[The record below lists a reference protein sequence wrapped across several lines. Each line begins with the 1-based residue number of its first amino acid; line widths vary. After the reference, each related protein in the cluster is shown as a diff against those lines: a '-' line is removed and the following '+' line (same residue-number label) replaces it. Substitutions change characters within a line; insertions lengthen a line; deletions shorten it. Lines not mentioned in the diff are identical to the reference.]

1 MAGMSVI
8 LTHFGLF
15 TVTATI
21 GIKNRLQQA
30 DLPSNSKKMRAMSHI
45 LYKSSVS
52 PTKHL

>member
-15 TVTATI
+15 TVAAKVCL
-21 GIKNRLQQA
+21 KNALQQA
-30 DLPSNSKKMRAMSHI
+30 DLPSNRKKRCVMSHI